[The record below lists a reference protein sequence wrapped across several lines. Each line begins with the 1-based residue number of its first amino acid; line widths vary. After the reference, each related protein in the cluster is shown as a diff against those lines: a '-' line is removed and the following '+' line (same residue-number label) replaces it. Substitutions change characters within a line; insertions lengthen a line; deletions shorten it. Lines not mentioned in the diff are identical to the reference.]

1 MKQTNTTHQGKIL
14 YGNQTSNTVRVW
26 DLPTRIFHWALVIC
40 IIGLGISGSM
50 GGSNLVWHFR
60 FGYALLTLLLFR
72 IVWGLAGGHW
82 SRFKHFIYA
91 PKTLVNALKGTC
103 KPAHSVGHSPL
114 GAISVFTMLAMLL
127 TQVGSGLFSNDD
139 IAFAGP
145 LTHLISNESVSF
157 LTNYHSNIG
166 KWLLLALILLHIGAI
181 FLYQKRRHKLIEAML
196 HGDKELLINAA
207 SSRDDAVSRL
217 YAALIFIICA
227 LFVTW
232 LTSLKL

>member
-1 MKQTNTTHQGKIL
+1 L
-14 YGNQTSNTVRVW
+14 YGNQKSNTVRVW

-40 IIGLGISGSM
+40 IVCLGISGTL
-50 GGSNLVWHFR
+50 GSSSLVWHFR

-82 SRFKHFIYA
+82 SRFINFIYS
-91 PKTLVNALKGTC
+91 PQTLGLALKGVT

-114 GAISVFTMLAMLL
+114 GAISVFTILAVLFF
-127 TQVGSGLFSNDD
+127 QVGSGLFSNDD

-145 LTHLISNESVSF
+145 LTHLLSNDSVSF

-166 KWLLLALILLHIGAI
+166 KWLLLALVLLHIGAI
-181 FLYQKRRHKLIEAML
+181 FFYQKRQHKLIEAML
-196 HGDKELLINAA
+196 HGDKHLSIHAPA
-207 SSRDDAVSRL
+207 SRDDVTSRL
-217 YAALIFIICA
+217 CAAIVLGLCA
-227 LFVTW
+227 LFVAW